1 MYRAAWHSVS
11 FQSCALPT
19 PMVEESTEAWGAR
32 QDRECGVQFA
42 YMQAHLD
49 PHRVI
54 GPWLGSKN
62 TRSCTTHWM
71 LDISIQHKDFK
82 EEERI
87 VCLEKNST
95 TSDFIGEPQRSGKW
109 IGWCWSTHPGIT
121 SRTGRL
127 RKTRWIPFST
137 EPLSYIKLKTRYRWR
152 RLGNQDFNVGPIGSD
167 RFPCNKLGN
176 HGCNRLKF
184 CL

>member
-1 MYRAAWHSVS
+1 MYRAAWHLVS
-11 FQSCALPT
+11 FQSCVLPT

-49 PHRVI
+49 PHRVF

-71 LDISIQHKDFK
+71 LDISIQHKDFE

-95 TSDFIGEPQRSGKW
+95 ASDSIGEPQRSGKW

-127 RKTRWIPFST
+127 RKTRWLGFLS
-137 EPLSYIKLKTRYRWR
+137 PLNPYLTSNWKQGTDGGGLETKILMLVR
-152 RLGNQDFNVGPIGSD
+152 
-167 RFPCNKLGN
+167 
-176 HGCNRLKF
+176 
-184 CL
+184 